1 MVSSASLDFH
11 GMVGRS
17 PAMRALFEQI
27 ERVAPFDVP
36 VLILGESG
44 TGKEL
49 VARAIQDLS
58 ARNVRRF
65 ETVNCATL
73 TRELLLSELF
83 GHERGA
89 FTGAVAHKAGLL
101 ALANGGTA
109 FLDEVGELPLDAQA
123 MLLRFLH
130 DGEVRPLG
138 STRTTRIDVRVI
150 AATHR
155 DLEAAIAE
163 GTFREDLYYRVSDVV
178 LEVPPLRERRG
189 DIVLLVEH
197 FRIKFNDQYGLSVE
211 PPEPEALRTL
221 EGAAWPGNVRELE
234 KVLKQAMI
242 FRGQGP
248 ILSEDLRTP
257 ARRRTAWSGWRFGPW
272 QLRLAPAL
280 SRRRAV
286 ALQIASERGVVT
298 RRELARECGTSGEVA
313 RQELLA
319 LARLGFLR
327 RVGRGR
333 STVYVLR

>member
-1 MVSSASLDFH
+1 MI
-11 GMVGRS
+11 GRS
-17 PAMRALFEQI
+17 AMMRALFRRI
-27 ERVAPFDVP
+27 ERVAPIDVP

-49 VARAIQDLS
+49 VARAIQQLS
-58 ARNVRRF
+58 ARNTRKF
-65 ETVNCATL
+65 ETVNCAAL
-73 TRELLLSELF
+73 TRDLLLSELF

-101 ALANGGTA
+101 ALADGGTA
-109 FLDEVGELPLDAQA
+109 FLDEVGELPSDAQA
-123 MLLRFLH
+123 MLLRFLQ

-138 STRTTRIDVRVI
+138 STRTTRVDVRVI

-163 GTFREDLYYRVSDVV
+163 RSFREDLYYRLCDVV
-178 LEVPPLRERRG
+178 LEVPPLRERRE

-197 FRIKFNDQYGLSVE
+197 FRMKFNDQYGLSVG
-211 PPEPEALRTL
+211 PPEPGALRTL
-221 EGAAWPGNVRELE
+221 ESAAWPGNVRELE

-242 FRGQGP
+242 FRREGP
-248 ILSEDLRTP
+248 IRSEDLRPP
-257 ARRRTAWSGWRFGPW
+257 ARQRTMWSGWRFGPW
-272 QLRLAPAL
+272 PLATAPAL
-280 SRRRAV
+280 SRRRA
-286 ALQIASERGVVT
+286 AAIRIASERGIVT
-298 RRELARECGTSGEVA
+298 RRDLARECGTSGEVA
-313 RQELLA
+313 RQDLVA

>member
-1 MVSSASLDFH
+1 VPSTELSSFH
-11 GMVGRS
+11 GMIGRS
-17 PAMRALFEQI
+17 AMMRALFRRI
-27 ERVAPFDVP
+27 ERVAPIDVS

-49 VARAIQDLS
+49 VALAIQQLS
-58 ARNVRRF
+58 ARHTRRF
-65 ETVNCATL
+65 ETVNCAAL
-73 TRELLLSELF
+73 TRDLLLSELF

-101 ALANGGTA
+101 ALADGGTA
-109 FLDEVGELPLDAQA
+109 FLDEVGELPPDAQA
-123 MLLRFLH
+123 MVLRFLQ

-138 STRTTRIDVRVI
+138 STRMTRVDVRVI

-163 GTFREDLYYRVSDVV
+163 RSFRDDLYYRLCDVV
-178 LEVPPLRERRG
+178 LEVPPLRERRE

-197 FRIKFNDQYGLSVE
+197 FRAKFNDQYRLSVE
-211 PPEPEALRTL
+211 SPEPEALRTL

-242 FRGQGP
+242 FRREGP
-248 ILSEDLRTP
+248 IRSEDLRPP
-257 ARRRTAWSGWRFGPW
+257 ARRRAAWAGSRFASRPRATLSALGWR
-272 QLRLAPAL
+272 REA
-280 SRRRAV
+280 AV
-286 ALQIASERGVVT
+286 QIASERGIVT
-298 RRELARECGTSGEVA
+298 RRDLARQCGTSGEVA
-313 RQELLA
+313 RQDLVA
-319 LARLGFLR
+319 LAKLGVLR